1 MSSAPRSPRLAWLV
15 NLFDDP
21 DTQHAHAAA
30 ALRPIASALGAE
42 VVPMY
47 ALDDTSEALADVP
60 ETERHAYTRARL
72 IALLGANDL
81 PAGEPVIVQPGAG
94 ASQRER
100 VDRLA
105 DAARELDP
113 LFIAVHTH
121 TYRAIDRFFLGSFS
135 EKFFTR
141 SPSPVLVLN
150 PHAELPD
157 AYSTIALATDF
168 SQSAT
173 DAFHALLPI
182 ARGLRAHVHVQ
193 HQLSVR
199 ELPLFMNSPASRKQ
213 YDEEIEA
220 ERQRAEAQLAP
231 LRVAAEAAGVSV
243 NTVVVVASASIAPG
257 EGIEERAANEGIDLI
272 AVAAHGDHKRPGNI
286 GSTALWLMRQA
297 ERPVLVFPGA
307 AAQR

>member
-1 MSSAPRSPRLAWLV
+1 MPSAPRSPRLAWLV

-21 DTQHAHAAA
+21 DAQHAHAAT
-30 ALRPIASALGAE
+30 ALRPLANALGAE
-42 VVPMY
+42 VVPMF
-47 ALDDTSEALADVP
+47 ALDDTVAALADIP

-94 ASQRER
+94 SSQKER
-100 VDRLA
+100 VERLA
-105 DAARELDP
+105 EAARDLDP

-121 TYRAIDRFFLGSFS
+121 TYSAIDRFFIGSFS

-150 PHAELPD
+150 PHAELPTT
-157 AYSTIALATDF
+157 YSTIALATDF
-168 SQSAT
+168 SDSAT
-173 DAFHALLPI
+173 NAFHALLPI
-182 ARGLRAHVHVQ
+182 ARGLGAHVLVQ

-220 ERQRAEAQLAP
+220 ERQRAEEQLTP

-243 NTVVVVASASIAPG
+243 KTDVVVTSASVSPG
-257 EGIEERAANEGIDLI
+257 EGIEERAANQGVDLI

-297 ERPVLVFPGA
+297 QRPVLVFPGVA
-307 AAQR
+307 R